1 MKSIDE
7 IFQTN
12 SGGTALKSVDEIFNL
27 HLPNTSVRTPNPAIK
42 GALSSEALDHVVM
55 ESVKSYPDVDPTL
68 LRALIMHESGGNPN
82 AIPKDSN
89 GNLLSSAKGLGQLI
103 DATAKEMGVRNPF
116 DPYENAKG
124 AAGYLSK
131 QLKEFGNEEAALAAY
146 FRGPT
151 AVRNHLAFNSNVRT
165 MQGNLGGTT
174 VSKYLDSILG
184 KKNKDSNR
192 QWNPQRIIED
202 REDGSAGYWDNVED
216 PIDKIFGTARK
227 SRVWVETRSAV
238 PKEVEQEPLD
248 FDFMSEVRVAN
259 PAISTAVNTEPQP
272 EPQPKERK
280 PTLGDRL
287 TAPTRAILEEGKIID
302 ERWKRYEQWAAE
314 GHQEVPQMS
323 KQERQLRNVYLF
335 NEQQKKDV
343 GGARAFLGSIRDA
356 IPGMRH
362 FETEEQAQIKAE
374 NPVANITGTMIGAIG
389 STLAGAPAV
398 GRVLS
403 VTPKVNQAMQSSA
416 LARTI
421 IPRVVNS
428 TAQSV
433 GRDIGIEDFQTVFW
447 NAVRSAGG
455 SAVSVVPEVYAPAN
469 VWQLIAQPAADLAFD
484 LAWAK
489 ATGENIRSTEWWVNE
504 ALSLGVSSGFAIRDI
519 ASGQVFKTEQ
529 AKQRSEIKSMLRGWK
544 RGKGENGFQI
554 VEPNTTDKTEYSN
567 ENAQQTNTSKPQF
580 SEDVNSQ
587 RTNDIPPSSDKI
599 ELENKAN
606 PSYDDWRSHIQE
618 AHRHAERLRE
628 QRQIKELTAPQ
639 PKQPLQRIGES
650 PKQEVDKRQ
659 SAANR
664 LRDIPEEA
672 HTPEFL
678 RERRLREL
686 SQNVYDIL
694 KESGHRGWQEDYQ
707 VMRGGTRL
715 NGFGDEQR
723 RLTETGRAV
732 LDQMADGI
740 FNSNRIDINSKWFD
754 DASYNNGIKPDN
766 DWSRA
771 GLDVPKTSDDIAVLV
786 QSSMNNR
793 TYKRYANDYAKNY
806 WDTKKQEPTN
816 RTASDE
822 AWRVLEN
829 EPHKLTAKQRT
840 IIETDLEADL
850 IGYLETMGAP
860 KNLIDAVRA
869 STENPKPQYNH
880 SNGEASYGEYSK
892 DFKSGTNY
900 GKHEPSDL
908 RPIERAELVHIVKE
922 LLGDTPSVNKFLR
935 SGAHGLAMR
944 QKQFDGEWEWKQI
957 KLRADIF
964 KDPEAADRVL
974 AHEIGH
980 ILSKYGGDGKYKTIA
995 TKIKNAAHEFRQF
1008 IENDPAAQMLTPK
1021 DRQRIRNEVTKLL
1034 RKGKGEEWIDEIIT
1048 KETKY
1053 TPDEVMAVW
1062 NSLNQEDI
1070 NPVLMDYIKGL
1081 DTAQKKALILEVIRN
1096 KVTPDYVP
1104 KKKERIATGR
1114 KIPVTVSKKAT
1125 PEEIAAE
1132 YRKAILREA
1141 ELRRLTELKTIYD
1154 ELYQLSKKWRPFD
1167 ENKVSASHLKYR
1179 QRGEEVFADG
1189 MSVLLNDPDL
1199 LKYEA
1204 PTFWRVFNGWENHR
1218 NPFTEVYKSIQGLY
1232 SKGDDAVFA
1241 ERDKRMSESF
1251 AKSEAVD
1258 KEAAK
1263 AKEKEKP
1270 ISQRG
1275 SGFVDSILK
1284 KVVDKYIPIKN
1295 MVRSL
1300 EDAGL
1305 LSADNNPY
1313 FRIRKVSR
1321 VSGQQEGYLG
1331 QTYFEVEK
1339 ALGGNLG
1346 KQEVEEL
1353 GKIMTLNR
1361 MVHERKLIANPWGLT
1376 PELADK
1382 QLGYLKKKLGEE
1394 KYGKLQEASKVF
1406 NRIRQ
1411 ETIIPVLEKSGML
1424 SPELLTYVKENPYY
1438 STFRVVRM
1446 ATKDGGAGGRQALGL
1461 KHQTG
1466 TLKDIENPLTATL
1479 KNDAALLRT
1488 AARNDAT
1495 RSFIQT
1501 FISRSAQEITGMKVT
1516 TARRGSGGR
1525 FIDLGSNSKERT
1537 VYFIDNGKMKAY
1549 NIDRKIADCLLY
1561 QPEANGK
1568 SLGVLM
1574 WMGNI
1579 SRDVFVNKNPGF
1591 WVWNVQRDIWETTK
1605 NLPGKSVD
1613 FLPHINE
1620 ARKEVYNYLRTGELS
1635 QDLKNALRDGTMVS
1649 GNPYTKE
1656 HTDSKDSFHRMMSQ
1670 YIKTGDDKTILK
1682 YLGGAW
1688 DGINRVLEFQEKTMK
1703 LAGYKY
1709 MTHGAVTEKYY
1720 NTLSPRY
1727 KKYFNEVEA
1736 DSKGQK
1742 RYRMNEELRD
1752 HFVRTQ
1758 VGTSDIVSGGTLTP
1772 IMNNIFLFSN
1782 SAFQGMYGSV
1792 EAFKMN
1798 PKAYMKKMLWRDV
1811 LPKAAYA
1818 LAGTGLLSPML
1829 QGSGVPEDV
1838 ADEIELA
1845 YQLIDDRFKGKFEVI
1860 PLFGLKPN
1868 GRQAFIPLPKS
1879 YEGMNIGELV
1889 YRTSQTAISTV
1900 QGDWENVRKHSGKA
1914 AQAVA
1919 DYNPISE
1926 TSILPVLQAGMAW
1939 IEWGLLDKNPVDPF
1953 TGRPVIAHRERGKG
1967 TGGEMA
1973 RMGKHTWNKLGGTAI
1988 YKFDNRKVDTD
1999 DTHWVEKMLGMP
2011 VVGPA
2016 LSRVVR
2022 LSEKTE
2028 DDLLQERKKNRGYE
2042 DRRVW

>member
-1 MKSIDE
+1 MKSIDD

-12 SGGTALKSVDEIFNL
+12 GGGTVLKSVDEIFNL
-27 HLPNTSVRTPNPAIK
+27 HLPNTSVKTPNPVIK

-55 ESVKSYPDVDPTL
+55 ESVKEFPDISPAL

-82 AIPKDSN
+82 AVPKDSN

-103 DATAKEMGVRNPF
+103 DATAREMGVKNPF
-116 DPYENAKG
+116 DPYENAQG
-124 AAGYLSK
+124 AAKYLNQ
-131 QLKEFGNEEAALAAY
+131 QLKEFGNVEAALAAY
-146 FRGPT
+146 FRGPG
-151 AVRNHLAFNSNVRT
+151 AVRNHLALNGNVRT
-165 MQGNLGGTT
+165 MQGDLGGTT

-184 KKNKDSNR
+184 KKAKDSNR
-192 QWNPQRIIED
+192 QWNPQRIIEEK
-202 REDGSAGYWDNVED
+202 EDGSAGYWDNVED

-227 SRVWVETRSAV
+227 SRVWVETRPAAHEESQ
-238 PKEVEQEPLD
+238 PE
-248 FDFMSEVRVAN
+248 SE
-259 PAISTAVNTEPQP
+259 SEPQP
-272 EPQPKERK
+272 YELPKYERGSFMRDLASFLIGTQPDRIERNTYFRNISDKDYAEFLNIAEQLSQRQKNADNSKVFYDSLTKEERLVLDHYK
-280 PTLGDRL
+280 KDR
-287 TAPTRAILEEGKIID
+287 RRID
-302 ERWKRYEQWAAE
+302 ALNNGVLRSIPFSHVIEKETAAE
-314 GHQEVPQMS
+314 RSLREKYPNTVMTGGITGNVSSAIFGGGLVAKGLSKLPLVGQAMS
-323 KQERQLRNVYLF
+323 K
-335 NEQQKKDV
+335 
-343 GGARAFLGSIRDA
+343 
-356 IPGMRH
+356 
-362 FETEEQAQIKAE
+362 
-374 NPVANITGTMIGAIG
+374 
-389 STLAGAPAV
+389 
-398 GRVLS
+398 
-403 VTPKVNQAMQSSA
+403 SA
-416 LARTI
+416 LMRTAA
-421 IPRVVNS
+421 PRVVTS
-428 TAQSV
+428 GGLSATQQ
-433 GRDIGIEDFQTVFW
+433 IGSEIEFKEGFW
-447 NAVRSAGG
+447 NSMQAAGG
-455 SAVSVVPEVYAPAN
+455 GLVSVIPEVVLPAGIA
-469 VWQLIAQPAADLAFD
+469 QLIGQPLADLVFD
-484 LAWAK
+484 YTVDTFRGVDTKSADWW
-489 ATGENIRSTEWWVNE
+489 RSE
-504 ALSLGVSSGFAIRDI
+504 ALSLAVSSGFAIRDV
-519 ASGQVFKTEQ
+519 ASGQRFKVEQ

-544 RGKGENGFQI
+544 RGKGKKGFEV
-554 VEPNTTDKTEYSN
+554 VEADTPNKTEYSN
-567 ENAQQTNTSKPQF
+567 ESGQQADTSKPQF

-587 RTNDIPPSSDKI
+587 RTNDIPQSSDKI
-599 ELENKAN
+599 ELENKST
-606 PSYDDWRSHIQE
+606 PSYENWRTHIQE

-628 QRQIKELTAPQ
+628 QRQTKELPAPQ
-639 PKQPLQRIGES
+639 PKQPES
-650 PKQEVDKRQ
+650 PKPQ
-659 SAANR
+659 SAGKR
-664 LRDIPEEA
+664 LQDIPEEA

-678 RERRLREL
+678 RERRLRDL
-686 SQNVYDIL
+686 SQDVYDAL

-707 VMRGGTRL
+707 VIRGGTRL
-715 NGFGDEQR
+715 NGFGNER
-723 RLTETGRAV
+723 SRLTEKGTAI

-740 FNSNRIDINSKWFD
+740 YNSNRIDMNSKWLD
-754 DASYNNGIKPDN
+754 DGSYNSGMKPDN
-766 DWSRA
+766 DWSKA
-771 GLDVPKTSDDIAVLV
+771 GLNVPKNSDDIVTLV

-793 TYKRYANDYAKNY
+793 TYKRYVNDYTKNY
-806 WDTKKQEPTN
+806 WNKKN
-816 RTASDE
+816 RAQTDRAASDE
-822 AWRVLEN
+822 AWRILEN
-829 EPHKLTAKQRT
+829 EPHKLTAKQRS

-850 IGYLETMGAP
+850 IGYLKTMDAP
-860 KNLIDAVRA
+860 KKLIDAVIA
-869 STENPKPQYNH
+869 STENPKPRY
-880 SNGEASYGEYSK
+880 SRSGSSDASYGEYSK
-892 DFKSGTNY
+892 VFKSGTDY
-900 GKHEPSDL
+900 GKHEPSGL
-908 RPIERAELVHIVKE
+908 RPIERPELVNIVKE
-922 LLGDTPSVNKFLR
+922 LLGDTPSINKFLR
-935 SGAHGLAMR
+935 SGALGIAMR

-964 KDPEAADRVL
+964 KDPEVADRVL

-980 ILSKYGGDGKYKTIA
+980 ALSKYGGSGKYKAIA
-995 TKIKNAAHEFRQF
+995 EKIKNAAHEFRQF
-1008 IENDPAAQMLTPK
+1008 IENDPTAQMLTPK

-1048 KETKY
+1048 KKTKY

-1114 KIPVTVSKKAT
+1114 KIPVTISKKAT

-1132 YRKAILREA
+1132 YRKAILHEA

-1204 PTFWRVFNGWENHR
+1204 PTFWRVFNGWENQR
-1218 NPFTEVYKSIQGLY
+1218 NPFTEVYKSIQSLY
-1232 SKGDDAVFA
+1232 NKGDDAVFA

-1258 KEAAK
+1258 KETAK

-1270 ISQRG
+1270 IGQRG

-1339 ALGGNLG
+1339 ILGGNLG

-1353 GKIMTLNR
+1353 GKVMTLNR

-1376 PELADK
+1376 PESADK
-1382 QLGYLKKKLGEE
+1382 QLGYLKRKLGEE

-1501 FISRSAQEITGMKVT
+1501 FMSRSAQEVTGMKVT
-1516 TARRGSGGR
+1516 TARRGAGGR

-1537 VYFIDNGKMKAY
+1537 VYFLDNGKMKAY

-1613 FLPHINE
+1613 FLPHINQ
-1620 ARKEVYNYLRTGELS
+1620 ARKEVYNYLKNGELS

-1656 HTDSKDSFHRMMSQ
+1656 HIDGKDSFDRMMSQ
-1670 YIKTGDDKTILK
+1670 YIKTGDNKTVLK
-1682 YLGGAW
+1682 YLGDTW
-1688 DGINRVLEFQEKTMK
+1688 NGINRVLEFQEKTMK

-1727 KKYFNEVEA
+1727 KKYFNEVEV
-1736 DSKGQK
+1736 DGKGQK

-1772 IMNNIFLFSN
+1772 VLNNIFLFSN

-1845 YQLIDDRFKGKFEVI
+1845 YQLIDDRFKGKFEVL

-1900 QGDWENVRKHSGKA
+1900 QGDWEDVRKQSGKA
-1914 AQAVA
+1914 AQAIA

-1926 TSILPVLQAGMAW
+1926 TSILPMLQAGMAW

-1953 TGRPVIAHRERGKG
+1953 TGRPVIPHRERGKG
-1967 TGGEMA
+1967 TGVEMA

-2016 LSRVVR
+2016 LSRIVR

-2028 DDLLQERKKNRGYE
+2028 DDLLNERKQNRGYE